1 MGRQPHLMV
10 DLGPVALP
18 GKSRATAVRGTS
30 PSETLSGPLTR
41 VRRGLAI
48 RQSAGRDHRLV
59 RRVAAALPRALT
71 HTFRRAASSAPGACC
86 VARFRGAAALDNAS
100 SHAHTEL
107 SEIVDHPASARAA
120 LR

>member
-48 RQSAGRDHRLV
+48 R
-59 RRVAAALPRALT
+59 
-71 HTFRRAASSAPGACC
+71 
-86 VARFRGAAALDNAS
+86 
-100 SHAHTEL
+100 
-107 SEIVDHPASARAA
+107 
-120 LR
+120 